1 MAKTL
6 LGLVKDEKSLAAS
19 TPIYISNIT
28 RSKIKELS
36 LDRGNHRIQNKIERD
51 NGERE
56 RESMGKKWGKRDVG
70 E

>member
-36 LDRGNHRIQNKIERD
+36 LDRGNHRIQNKIERE
-51 NGERE
+51 N
-56 RESMGKKWGKRDVG
+56 
-70 E
+70 